1 MSVLCCNESGDHQ
14 SSRRF
19 QPLRRLCRRRSRP
32 HCFRLPE
39 GRPLPRL
46 RPIDLSIANEN
57 LWLEADSL
65 GLGGVWLRI
74 APLEDRMHAVEQIL
88 SMPPTLR
95 AFAIFAL
102 GHPAESRPRQDR
114 FDESRIHLV
123 P

>member
-1 MSVLCCNESGDHQ
+1 MFYVVTNRETIKALAA
-14 SSRRF
+14 SSPYAGCAADAPALIVSAYRKDGRF
-19 QPLRRLCRRRSRP
+19 PAYA
-32 HCFRLPE
+32 
-39 GRPLPRL
+39 
-46 RPIDLSIANEN
+46 PIDLSIANEN

-65 GLGGVWLRI
+65 GLGGVWLGI

-102 GHPAESRPRQDR
+102 GHPAESRPQQDR